1 MLFSERTVAQ
11 MAAFFLHKS
20 GGQMSLLKLMKL
32 LYLAERESLS
42 RDGSPMCGD
51 RLVAM
56 QHGPLLSTTYE
67 LASGFA
73 KGEDWSAWIAD
84 KENHEVSLKKDV
96 VPESLDEMSPS
107 IISVLES
114 TWNKFGEYDRWQI
127 SNYTHKHCPEWI
139 RAWKA
144 SGGKICQIS
153 HKDLFL
159 ALGWPSEDAQNVS
172 EDIAEQAAL
181 EREFDS

>member
-20 GGQMSLLKLMKL
+20 GGRMPLLKLMKL

-84 KENHEVSLKKDV
+84 RENHDVSLEQPIG
-96 VPESLDEMSPS
+96 PESLDEMSPS
-107 IISVLES
+107 SMDILETIWS
-114 TWNKFGEYDRWQI
+114 NFGKLNRWEI
-127 SNYTHKHCPEWI
+127 KDYTHEHCPEWI
-139 RAWKA
+139 FAWKA
-144 SGGKICQIS
+144 SGGNICQIS